1 MEDTTVS
8 LVNKSASSSVI
19 DVNERTFRAEVLERS
34 RTVPVVVDF
43 WAPWCGP
50 CRMLGPILERLATEA
65 KGAWILAKLNVDE
78 NPRLAQMFQV
88 QSIPA
93 VKAFRDGRVVD
104 EFTGALPE
112 SQVRAW
118 LKRIMPPP
126 PASPADRLAEEAAA
140 IEDRDPLGAK
150 ARYESALSL
159 DPNHSASLFGLGRL
173 MLVAGD
179 PAGAEMLKKVPSN
192 APQAKQ
198 AQAWLTLAELIAEA
212 EETNPSTLLERIE
225 QNPADLEARWLLA
238 AHQLRGQRYADA
250 IQTLLAIVM
259 RNRAFRDDGAR
270 KMLLA
275 LFTALGDQHPLT
287 VQGRRDLANAMF

>member
-1 MEDTTVS
+1 MS
-8 LVNKSASSSVI
+8 LANKSASGAVI
-19 DVNERTFRAEVLERS
+19 EVNERTFRAEVLERS

-50 CRMLGPILERLATEA
+50 CRVLGPILEKLAVEA
-65 KGAWILAKLNVDE
+65 KGGWILAKLNVDE

-88 QSIPA
+88 QGIPA

-118 LKRIMPPP
+118 LKRLGPLAPT
-126 PASPADRLAEEAAA
+126 SPADRLADEAAA
-140 IEDRDPLGAK
+140 LEERDPIGAK
-150 ARYESALSL
+150 ARYESALNV

-179 PAGAEMLKKVPSN
+179 PAGAELLKKIPTE
-192 APQAKQ
+192 APQWKQ
-198 AQAWLTLAELIAEA
+198 AQAWLTLADMIAEA
-212 EETNPSTLLERIE
+212 EDANPSALLERIE

-238 AHQLRGQRYADA
+238 AHQVRGRRYADA
-250 IQTLLAIVM
+250 IETLLDLVM
-259 RNRAFRDDGAR
+259 RNRAFRNDGAR

-287 VQGRRDLANAMF
+287 VKGRRDLANVMF

>member
-1 MEDTTVS
+1 MEVFTVS
-8 LVNKSASSSVI
+8 LANKSASGAVI

-50 CRMLGPILERLATEA
+50 CRVLGPILEKLAVEA

-88 QSIPA
+88 QGIPA

-118 LKRIMPPP
+118 LKRLGPLAPV
-126 PASPADRLAEEAAA
+126 SPADRLADEAAA
-140 IEDRDPLGAK
+140 LEERDPLGAK
-150 ARYESALSL
+150 ARYESALNIE
-159 DPNHSASLFGLGRL
+159 PNHSASLFGLGRL
-173 MLVAGD
+173 LLTAGD
-179 PAGAEMLKKVPSN
+179 PAGAEWLKKIPSD
-192 APQAKQ
+192 APQWKQ
-198 AQAWLTLAELIAEA
+198 AQAWLTLADLIVEA
-212 EETNPSTLLERIE
+212 EDANPSALLERIE
-225 QNPADLEARWLLA
+225 QNPADLEARWLLS
-238 AHQLRGQRYADA
+238 AHQVRGRRYADA
-250 IQTLLAIVM
+250 IETLLDIVM

-275 LFTALGDQHPLT
+275 LFAALGDQHPLT
-287 VQGRRDLANAMF
+287 IKGRRDLANVMF

>member
-1 MEDTTVS
+1 MS
-8 LVNKSASSSVI
+8 LANKSASGAVI

-50 CRMLGPILERLATEA
+50 CRVLGPILEKLANEA

-88 QSIPA
+88 QGIPA

-118 LKRIMPPP
+118 LKRLGPLA
-126 PASPADRLAEEAAA
+126 PASPADRLADEAATL
-140 IEDRDPLGAK
+140 EERDPLGAK
-150 ARYESALSL
+150 ARYESALNI
-159 DPNHSASLFGLGRL
+159 DPNHNASLFGLGRL
-173 MLVAGD
+173 MLIAGD
-179 PAGAEMLKKVPSN
+179 PAGAELLKKIPAD
-192 APQAKQ
+192 APQWKQ
-198 AQAWLTLAELIAEA
+198 AQAWLTLADLIAEA
-212 EETNPSTLLERIE
+212 EDVNPSALLERIE

-238 AHQLRGQRYADA
+238 AHQVRGRRYADA
-250 IQTLLAIVM
+250 IETLLGIVM

-287 VQGRRDLANAMF
+287 VKGRRDLANVMF

>member
-1 MEDTTVS
+1 MS
-8 LVNKSASSSVI
+8 LANKSASGAVI

-50 CRMLGPILERLATEA
+50 CRVLGPILEKLANEA

-88 QSIPA
+88 QGIPA

-118 LKRIMPPP
+118 LKRLGPLA
-126 PASPADRLAEEAAA
+126 PASPADRLADEAAA
-140 IEDRDPLGAK
+140 LEERDPLGAK
-150 ARYESALSL
+150 ARYESALNI
-159 DPNHSASLFGLGRL
+159 DPNHNASLFGLGRL
-173 MLVAGD
+173 MLIAGD
-179 PAGAEMLKKVPSN
+179 PAGAELLKKIPAD
-192 APQAKQ
+192 APQWKQ
-198 AQAWLTLAELIAEA
+198 AQAWLTLADLIAEA
-212 EETNPSTLLERIE
+212 EDVNPSALLERIE

-238 AHQLRGQRYADA
+238 AHQVRGRRYADA
-250 IQTLLAIVM
+250 IETLLGIVM

-270 KMLLA
+270 KVLLA

-287 VQGRRDLANAMF
+287 VKGRRDLANVMF

>member
-1 MEDTTVS
+1 MS
-8 LVNKSASSSVI
+8 LANKSASGAVI

-50 CRMLGPILERLATEA
+50 CRVLGPILEKLANEA

-88 QSIPA
+88 QGIPA

-118 LKRIMPPP
+118 LKRLGPLA
-126 PASPADRLAEEAAA
+126 PASPADRLADEAAA
-140 IEDRDPLGAK
+140 LEERDPLGAK
-150 ARYESALSL
+150 ARYESALNI
-159 DPNHSASLFGLGRL
+159 DPNHNASLFGLGRL
-173 MLVAGD
+173 MLIAGD
-179 PAGAEMLKKVPSN
+179 PAGAELLKKIPAD
-192 APQAKQ
+192 APQWKQ
-198 AQAWLTLAELIAEA
+198 AQAWLTLADLIAEA
-212 EETNPSTLLERIE
+212 EDVNPSALLERIE

-238 AHQLRGQRYADA
+238 AHQVRGRRYADA
-250 IQTLLAIVM
+250 IETLLGIVM

-287 VQGRRDLANAMF
+287 VKGRRDLANVMF